1 MFDYQILS
9 MKILKL
15 TLICLA
21 LVGCKSIKDLQ
32 RPDALPEIQ
41 QGLLPVNISLSLA
54 TRVSD
59 TSYDQ
64 NDQVG
69 LYMVYGNEFKS
80 SDNYVDNKKYTL
92 EGTEWIGEG
101 AAYWKDHTTPAS
113 FYCYYPYTAPEN
125 PLAYEYSVSE
135 DQSDLYEYKASDF
148 LWGCSLDLVPQKGSI
163 PLSTTH
169 IMSNIVI
176 ELVPGAGF
184 TQEEFMTATK
194 SVAIGNVK
202 NNALINLSTGG
213 VTAVGEPTSIK
224 TYKDGDT
231 YKAIIVPQS
240 VAADADMLIITVAD
254 VVYTSKETFTFKS
267 MTKHQFTVFVDKT
280 AAGLDITVED
290 WIIDEENHTATV
302 S

>member
-1 MFDYQILS
+1 MNSAQFRKEIE
-9 MKILKL
+9 
-15 TLICLA
+15 
-21 LVGCKSIKDLQ
+21 IKKHVY
-32 RPDALPEIQ
+32 
-41 QGLLPVNISLSLA
+41 LLLNKPKGYISS
-54 TRVSD
+54 TE
-59 TSYDQ
+59 TKDQ
-64 NDQVG
+64 KTV
-69 LYMVYGNEFKS
+69 
-80 SDNYVDNKKYTL
+80 
-92 EGTEWIGEG
+92 
-101 AAYWKDHTTPAS
+101 
-113 FYCYYPYTAPEN
+113 
-125 PLAYEYSVSE
+125 
-135 DQSDLYEYKASDF
+135 
-148 LWGCSLDLVPQKGSI
+148 LDLVPQKGSI

-184 TQEEFMTATK
+184 TQEEFMAATK